1 MIEIHLPGR
10 AYYAALE
17 AGWPDE
23 NPRGAEALRRASSRR
38 YGAHGSRWT
47 AELERDDVDDLRDY
61 LASVEGALSTCSA
74 EELGETGYAELR
86 ALRQAIAHLEERL
99 SSS

>member
-17 AGWPDE
+17 AGWPHE
-23 NPRGAEALRRASSRR
+23 NPAGAAALWRATPRR
-38 YGAHGSRWT
+38 YGSTGARFT
-47 AELERDDVDDLRDY
+47 AELERDDVDDLLDY
-61 LASVEGALSTCSA
+61 LRSVEGALGTCSA

-99 SSS
+99 A